1 MLSCPQNH
9 WAMAVWSSGHAGESL
24 SSFSYYPWMTDTVD
38 TVCRESQ
45 KLRVC
50 ASATKKKLVSP
61 AIAPVSWPDG
71 SEGWVG

>member
-50 ASATKKKLVSP
+50 ASATKNKLGYIMYNSDMD
-61 AIAPVSWPDG
+61 WG
-71 SEGWVG
+71 MYYQ